1 MSLNKK
7 VLVALAVLMAFTT
20 ISIQAQ
26 GQTPPSRTLIVGT
39 KEAPPFAMKNPEGI
53 WTGISISL
61 WHKIATE
68 LDIQFTFK
76 EMDLRSLLDGV
87 ANGSLD
93 VAIAALTVTKEREQL
108 FDFSHPYYVTGLGI
122 AVDLKNKSPWLAV
135 LKRFFSAKFLG
146 IVVSLIFLLLALSF
160 LIWWFEHKRNPQQ
173 FGSSLSEGIRSGF
186 WWSVVTMTTV
196 GYGDKSPITSGG
208 RVVAIIW
215 MLVAVI
221 IVSSLTAVITSTMTV
236 SELESPIHGP
246 KDLPGVIVG
255 TVAHTTSEAHLRGR
269 RIAFSSF
276 ETATEGLG
284 SLNEGRIGAFVYDE
298 PILRYLVNED
308 FKGGLAVLDNT
319 FERQYYGIAL
329 PRSSPLR
336 ESINYVLLETIEAT
350 AWLDTLYK
358 YLGQ

>member
-7 VLVALAVLMAFTT
+7 FLVALAVLMAFTT

-26 GQTPPSRTLIVGT
+26 GQTPPRRTLIVGT
-39 KEAPPFAMKNPEGI
+39 KEVPPFAMKNQKGN
-53 WTGISISL
+53 WTGISIDL
-61 WHKIATE
+61 WDKIATE

-76 EMDLRSLLDGV
+76 EMDLQGLLDGV

-108 FDFSHPYYVTGLGI
+108 FDFSHPYHVTGLGI
-122 AVDLKNKSPWLAV
+122 AVALKNKSPWTPV
-135 LKRFFSAKFLG
+135 FKRFFSARFSG
-146 IVVSLIFLLLALSF
+146 IMVSLIFLLLAMSS

-173 FGSSLSEGIRSGF
+173 FGSSLSEGIGSGF

-196 GYGDKSPITSGG
+196 GYGDKRPITFGG

-215 MLVAVI
+215 MFVAIFI
-221 IVSSLTAVITSTMTV
+221 ISSLTAAITSTLTV
-236 SELESPIHGP
+236 SKLESPVQGP
-246 KDLPGVIVG
+246 NDLPGIIIG
-255 TVAHTTSEAHLRGR
+255 TVANSTSDEYLRDR
-269 RIAFSSF
+269 RLSFSSF
-276 ETATEGLG
+276 ETATEGLR
-284 SLNEGRIGAFVYDE
+284 SLVEGRIGAFVYDE

-308 FKGGLAVLDNT
+308 FKGDLAVLDST

-329 PRSSPLR
+329 PPSSPLR

-350 AWLDTLYK
+350 AWQDTLYK